1 MAKTPKNKPF
11 LARLKGWRNREVR
24 PDINQLRRDGL
35 NTNYRV
41 VWNEAT
47 QQWVVA
53 SELTKGRKKV
63 RVLAGLAITAAL
75 GLAISGQVAARDH
88 YAQAQS
94 VSDALGGGSYGL
106 SDGTVSAPKYDVGG
120 YSMNNVGDALTNLD
134 GRVDT
139 TMESMLGITGQL
151 DSKTS
156 KIDARVTDNAAAISK
171 VDSRVKDN
179 TAALS
184 KVDSRVKDNAAAL
197 SKVDSRVKDNAT
209 AISKVDSRAKD
220 SAAAIS
226 KVDAGVKSNTH
237 QISEIQGRQYLDSAT
252 VASALGGGSTAT
264 SAGMVTAPEYKVGGT
279 TQSNVGDALANVDGR
294 VSSIASNLDH
304 GVVGAGAQAS
314 ESSAALGA
322 GANAPAKNSVALGND
337 SLADR
342 DNSVSVGSE
351 GHERQ
356 ITNVAPATQRTD
368 AANWGQVQDAIG
380 DVKNW
385 ADQRFKKL
393 DRRIDRMGAM
403 TAAYGQM
410 AFSAAGVESPN
421 RVGVGIGTQNGQAAL
436 AVGYS
441 HQLSKNLNLSF
452 GAAAASGGDVSV
464 GGGLAVGW

>member
-1 MAKTPKNKPF
+1 
-11 LARLKGWRNREVR
+11 V
-24 PDINQLRRDGL
+24 IDG
-35 NTNYRV
+35 
-41 VWNEAT
+41 
-47 QQWVVA
+47 
-53 SELTKGRKKV
+53 KV
-63 RVLAGLAITAAL
+63 
-75 GLAISGQVAARDH
+75 
-88 YAQAQS
+88 
-94 VSDALGGGSYGL
+94 
-106 SDGTVSAPKYDVGG
+106 
-120 YSMNNVGDALTNLD
+120 
-134 GRVDT
+134 
-139 TMESMLGITGQL
+139 
-151 DSKTS
+151 
-156 KIDARVTDNAAAISK
+156 IDN
-171 VDSRVKDN
+171 
-179 TAALS
+179 
-184 KVDSRVKDNAAAL
+184 
-197 SKVDSRVKDNAT
+197 
-209 AISKVDSRAKD
+209 
-220 SAAAIS
+220 
-226 KVDAGVKSNTH
+226 
-237 QISEIQGRQYLDSAT
+237 
-252 VASALGGGSTAT
+252 
-264 SAGMVTAPEYKVGGT
+264 M
-279 TQSNVGDALANVDGR
+279 GDALANIDHRVHGNSAKLSGLDGRVQADAELVHSVDSR
-294 VSSIASNLDH
+294 VSSIATNLDH

-322 GANAPAKNSVALGND
+322 GANAPAKNAVAVGNN

-368 AANWGQVQDAIG
+368 AANWGQVQDAIS

-385 ADQRFKKL
+385 ADQRFKKV